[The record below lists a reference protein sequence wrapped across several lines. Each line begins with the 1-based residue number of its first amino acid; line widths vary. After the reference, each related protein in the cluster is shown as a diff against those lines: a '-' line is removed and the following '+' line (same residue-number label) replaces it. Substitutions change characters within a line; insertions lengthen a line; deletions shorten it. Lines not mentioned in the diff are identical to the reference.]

1 MPLFALL
8 LMAGSFA
15 DPGNPAPVS
24 IKPLPIPHRGTSV
37 RRTGNANLP
46 PAPVARDRLGI
57 CLAEMKNDAAIGLA
71 AAQAWAAS
79 ASASASAGTDAGR
92 ASECLGT
99 AQARAGHYADA
110 LPAFSRAIA
119 ALPAGEEGRHAA
131 LYALAA
137 QSALASGD
145 ATRALGWI
153 QTALLPTSVLD
164 ADAKAEAQCDRARAL
179 VALGRPEEARTALAD
194 AHRLAPESAES
205 WLLSATL
212 ARRDKNLVLAQHD
225 IELAAQYARPK
236 SDIVPSVGLEA
247 GVIAVLS
254 SHDEA
259 ARKSWQSVLTAAPD
273 SAEAATARDYL
284 AQMGS
289 PADTTPVPAKPAKA
303 TGR

>member
-1 MPLFALL
+1 MLLLPLL
-8 LMAGSFA
+8 LMVGSLT

-24 IKPLPIPHRGTSV
+24 IKPLPIPRRGTV
-37 RRTGNANLP
+37 LRRTDTANAP

-57 CLAEMKNDAAIGLA
+57 CLSAVKDDPMTGLA
-71 AAQAWAAS
+71 SARAWAAS
-79 ASASASAGTDAGR
+79 ATAGTEAGR
-92 ASECLGT
+92 ANQCLGT
-99 AQARAGHYADA
+99 AQARAGHYAEA
-110 LPAFSRAIA
+110 LPAFTRAIA

-145 ATRALGWI
+145 ATRALGWL
-153 QTALLPTSVLD
+153 QTALLPSSVLD

-179 VALGRPEEARTALAD
+179 VTLGRPEEARTALAE

-225 IELAAQYARPK
+225 IELAAQYARLDPA
-236 SDIVPSVGLEA
+236 VGLEA
-247 GVIAVLS
+247 GVIAVLAGR
-254 SHDEA
+254 DDA

-273 SAEAATARDYL
+273 SAEAVTAKGYL
-284 AQMGS
+284 AQLGGTIATPQ
-289 PADTTPVPAKPAKA
+289 PAPAKA

>member
-1 MPLFALL
+1 MLLLPLL
-8 LMAGSFA
+8 LMVGSSNAFLA

-24 IKPLPIPHRGTSV
+24 IKPLPIPRRGTV
-37 RRTGNANLP
+37 LRRTGTANAP

-57 CLAEMKNDAAIGLA
+57 CLSAVKDDPMTGLA
-71 AAQAWAAS
+71 SARAWAAS
-79 ASASASAGTDAGR
+79 ATAGTEAGR
-92 ASECLGT
+92 ANQCLGT
-99 AQARAGHYADA
+99 AQARAGHYAEA
-110 LPAFSRAIA
+110 LPAFTRAIA

-145 ATRALGWI
+145 ATRALGWL
-153 QTALLPTSVLD
+153 QTALLPSSVLD

-179 VALGRPEEARTALAD
+179 VTLGRPEEARTALAE

-225 IELAAQYARPK
+225 IELAAQYARLDPA
-236 SDIVPSVGLEA
+236 VGLEA
-247 GVIAVLS
+247 GVIAVLAGR
-254 SHDEA
+254 DDA
-259 ARKSWQSVLTAAPD
+259 ARRSWQSVLTAAPD
-273 SAEAATARDYL
+273 SAEAVTAKGYL
-284 AQMGS
+284 AQLGGTIATPQ
-289 PADTTPVPAKPAKA
+289 PAPAKA